1 MRIAVLSDIHGNY
14 HALRACVSHAIGHGA
29 TTFWFLGDYVGE
41 FPKPQRVMTYL
52 YNLQKK
58 YDCVFLRGNKEDYY
72 IDGKFNPDCDW
83 LKGNQTTGA
92 LKYTLAHLTAKDLSF
107 FRDLP
112 ISTTI
117 HTPGMPD
124 ILLCHG
130 SAENNKQKLL
140 PDDSQTEEIVQSYP
154 EPYIIC
160 GHTHKQGIIK
170 ADEQM
175 VLNAGSVGV
184 PLGCKHSAQY
194 MLLETVDGRWQ
205 PTFVSLPLDVDIIE
219 KEMTC
224 SDILAYAPAWC
235 SVVIQVLRT
244 GKYSQGTVLNEAM
257 KMDQYQ
263 SPYHSVPDACWEK
276 ALAHY
281 DIPLLTRN

>member
-14 HALRACVSHAIGHGA
+14 HALRACLSHAKGHGV
-29 TTFWFLGDYVGE
+29 TQFWFLGDYVGE
-41 FPKPQRVMTYL
+41 FPKPQRVMKVL
-52 YNLQKK
+52 YDLQRS
-58 YDCVFLRGNKEDYY
+58 YDCIFLKGNKEDYWL
-72 IDGKFNPDCDW
+72 DGRFNPDCEW
-83 LKGNQTTGA
+83 LQGNQTTGA
-92 LKYTLAHLTAKDLSF
+92 MKYTLGNLTDKDLSF
-107 FRDLP
+107 FRSLP
-112 ISTTI
+112 ISTTVHI
-117 HTPGMPD
+117 EGMPD
-124 ILLCHG
+124 VLLCHG
-130 SAENNKQKLL
+130 SAESNKQKLL
-140 PDDSQTEEIVQSYP
+140 PDDTKTEEIVSTYP
-154 EPYIIC
+154 ERYVIC

-224 SDILAYAPAWC
+224 SDILDCAPAWC